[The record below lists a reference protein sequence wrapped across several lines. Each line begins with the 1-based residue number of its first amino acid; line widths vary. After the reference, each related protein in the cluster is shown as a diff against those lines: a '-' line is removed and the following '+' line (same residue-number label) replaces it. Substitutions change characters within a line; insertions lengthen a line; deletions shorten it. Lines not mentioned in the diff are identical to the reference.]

1 MTQSKPQGPPNKHH
15 FVPEFLLKRWK
26 GPDGSI
32 CRYFRNAVGEIDC
45 KPASPGGM
53 GYGQGLY
60 STEGLRP
67 EHKQQVETLFM
78 QPLDTEA
85 DRVHQRLLDGEVGAL
100 SDEQRCRWAGLIMS
114 LWFRTP
120 GEVAG
125 IRAAVEA
132 LYDSGIGRSLPGSD
146 ELIELPDTVRNEL
159 AMQVMMRA
167 IDDGDRGRE
176 LINMHWDVI
185 EIDRSREFFISDSP
199 LSQPSSFARLGAP
212 ASYIAMPIS
221 PTKLFIA
228 ANSPTLSG
236 AMRKLPQ
243 RELVARQNRA
253 AVGQAEHFVGAT
265 SRAADKFIRATF
277 GTTEPVSLTR
287 NIAAKYRAM
296 GGGKEG

>member
-15 FVPEFLLKRWK
+15 FVPEFLLRRWK
-26 GPDGSI
+26 GPGGSI
-32 CRYFRNAVGEIDC
+32 WRYFRNAIGEIDC

-53 GYGQGLY
+53 GYGEGLY
-60 STEGLRP
+60 STEGLAP

-85 DRVHQRLLDGEVGAL
+85 DRVHKRLLDGEVGAL

-132 LYDSGIGRSLPGSD
+132 LHDSGIGRSLPGSD
-146 ELIELPDTVRNEL
+146 ELIELPDTARNEL

-199 LSQPSSFARLGAP
+199 LSQPGSFARLGAA

-277 GTTEPVSLTR
+277 GTAEPVSLTR

-296 GGGKEG
+296 GDGKEG